1 MFSYQCNAFNTVQV
15 KDDRL
20 SIDQIESEI
29 TRGTNPFCVCYPK
42 TFKKLLRRGLE
53 GWRRGQRDRGTQER
67 EGGRDRGKRMKGE
80 REEERGRERGTRE
93 GRAREEGPGRD
104 IYIA

>member
-1 MFSYQCNAFNTVQV
+1 MHV

-20 SIDQIESEI
+20 SIDQIKRKI
-29 TRGTNPFCVCYPK
+29 TRGRNTFCVCYPK
-42 TFKKLLRRGLE
+42 TFKKILRRGLE

-93 GRAREEGPGRD
+93 GRGARG
-104 IYIA
+104 